1 MSFAANAGGEAG
13 KLEKNLAVVPLRRI
27 ETTGGVVNG
36 NTDGRRPIG
45 AGHGD
50 AGLGSEQ
57 APERYIK
64 AADRP
69 TVSEKRIES
78 SPFFRRRCIPAVFPM
93 IDEGSTA

>member
-1 MSFAANAGGEAG
+1 M
-13 KLEKNLAVVPLRRI
+13 
-27 ETTGGVVNG
+27 NG
-36 NTDGRRPIG
+36 NADGRRPIG

-93 IDEGSTA
+93 IDEGAQPDNNAIKPLRDDRPTES